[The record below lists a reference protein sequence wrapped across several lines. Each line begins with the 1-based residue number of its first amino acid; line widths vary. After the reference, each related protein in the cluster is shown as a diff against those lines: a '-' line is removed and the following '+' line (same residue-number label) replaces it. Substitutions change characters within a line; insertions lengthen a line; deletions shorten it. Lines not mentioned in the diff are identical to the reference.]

1 MAKKVPVPDLG
12 GFTGKQMKALLSFCR
27 KGNALHPLFTPFF
40 CGGKLYA
47 SDEHVC
53 VVMDANVRQ
62 NDVIPQDKC
71 YSLRMSNIE
80 KPLVKDYYY
89 FSDGPVCCKL
99 GGEHASLEDKTDKL
113 QNAAKLMLELAD
125 RPAAAHDDSLLLD
138 PALIKKACE
147 LGEAFGFWGMRFE
160 SVPYNEQT
168 NVLRVTYTHDESN
181 VRVIVMPKR
190 V

>member
-1 MAKKVPVPDLG
+1 MAKKVPDLG
-12 GFTGKQMKALLSFCR
+12 GFTGKQMKTLLAFCR
-27 KGNALHPLFTPFF
+27 KGNASHPLSTPFF
-40 CGGKLYA
+40 YDGKLYA
-47 SDEHVC
+47 SDGCMC

-62 NDVIPQDKC
+62 NDVIPPDKC

-99 GGEHASLEDKTDKL
+99 DGEHASLEDKTDRL
-113 QNAAKLMLELAD
+113 QSAAKLMLELAD
-125 RPAAAHDDSLLLD
+125 KPATAQGGSLLFG

-147 LGEAFGFWGMRFE
+147 LGEAFGFWGMQFE
-160 SVPYNEQT
+160 YIPYDEQT
-168 NVLRVTYTHDESN
+168 NALRITYTYDESN
-181 VRVIVMPKR
+181 VRVIIMPKG

>member
-12 GFTGKQMKALLSFCR
+12 GFTGKQMKSLLAFCR
-27 KGNALHPLFTPFF
+27 KGNALHPLCAPFF
-40 CGGKLYA
+40 YNGKLYA
-47 SDEHVC
+47 SNEYAC

-99 GGEHASLEDKTDKL
+99 GGEHVPLEDKTDRL
-113 QNAAKLMLELAD
+113 QNATKLILELAD
-125 RPAAAHDDSLLLD
+125 KTTVAQDDSLLCD
-138 PALIKKACE
+138 PALIKRACE
-147 LGEAFGFWGMRFE
+147 FGEAFGFWGMRFE

-168 NVLRVTYTHDESN
+168 NVLRVAYTHDESN

>member
-1 MAKKVPVPDLG
+1 MAKKFPDLG
-12 GFTGKQMKALLSFCR
+12 GFTGKQMKSLLAFCR
-27 KGNALHPLFTPFF
+27 KGNVLHPLCTPFF
-40 CGGKLYA
+40 YNGKLYA
-47 SDEHVC
+47 SDESTC

-62 NDVIPQDKC
+62 NDVIPQDRC
-71 YSLRMSNIE
+71 YSLCADNIE

-99 GGEHASLEDKTDKL
+99 GGEHASLEDKTDRL

-125 RPAAAHDDSLLLD
+125 KTAVAQDDSLLFD
-138 PALIKKACE
+138 PTLIKRVCE

-160 SVPYNEQT
+160 SVPHNEQT